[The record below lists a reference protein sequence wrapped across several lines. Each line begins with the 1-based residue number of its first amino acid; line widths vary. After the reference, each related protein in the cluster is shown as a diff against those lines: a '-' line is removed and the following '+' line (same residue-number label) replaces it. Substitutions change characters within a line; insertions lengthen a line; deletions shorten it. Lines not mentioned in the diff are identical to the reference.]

1 MTDESTYIPKVTRIY
16 LQLSRYPI
24 LADTIRERM
33 RHELFL
39 RGVITREN
47 FEAEAREKAIQS
59 QQREGMTNPKVQES
73 ADVWERRL
81 ARVRDNLTDFYF
93 AYNLTHQRFE
103 DI

>member
-33 RHELFL
+33 RHELFR

-47 FEAEAREKAIQS
+47 FEAEARE
-59 QQREGMTNPKVQES
+59 EGDPIAT
-73 ADVWERRL
+73 
-81 ARVRDNLTDFYF
+81 ARGHD
-93 AYNLTHQRFE
+93 QP
-103 DI
+103 